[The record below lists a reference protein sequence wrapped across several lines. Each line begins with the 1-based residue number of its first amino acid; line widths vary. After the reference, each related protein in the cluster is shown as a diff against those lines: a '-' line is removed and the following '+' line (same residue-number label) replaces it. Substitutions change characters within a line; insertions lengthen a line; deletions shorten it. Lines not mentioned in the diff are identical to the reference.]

1 MNKENVWVT
10 QVHGSME
17 GKKIL
22 EKVSSVKKD
31 SQKGAS
37 KKRKEI
43 QATTAN

>member
-17 GKKIL
+17 GKKL
-22 EKVSSVKKD
+22 EKVSSIKED

>member
-22 EKVSSVKKD
+22 EKVSSIKKNNK
-31 SQKGAS
+31 KGAS